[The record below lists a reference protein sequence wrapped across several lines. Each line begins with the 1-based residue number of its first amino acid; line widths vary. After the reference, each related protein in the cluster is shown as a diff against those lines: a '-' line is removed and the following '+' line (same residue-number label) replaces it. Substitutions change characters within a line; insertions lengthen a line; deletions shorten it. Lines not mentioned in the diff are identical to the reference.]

1 MGVLGLAIAALAVM
15 ASVTGVSAITGAVM
29 GSRREIGA
37 VKGFLWGLFLP
48 VIGVGR
54 VWISDK
60 LTSKDI
66 RAAAPAVGA
75 VRQAATD
82 AAKEQFAKD
91 NPGRRNQNAVRRQSV
106 PNKKAASNTVSQ
118 VKGRK
123 H

>member
-1 MGVLGLAIAALAVM
+1 MGVLGVAIAALVTM
-15 ASVTGVSAITGAVM
+15 ASVTGASAITGAVM

-48 VIGVGR
+48 VAGVGR

-60 LTSKDI
+60 LTHGDT
-66 RAAAPAVGA
+66 RAAVPAEVA

-106 PNKKAASNTVSQ
+106 PNKKVSSNTVSQ